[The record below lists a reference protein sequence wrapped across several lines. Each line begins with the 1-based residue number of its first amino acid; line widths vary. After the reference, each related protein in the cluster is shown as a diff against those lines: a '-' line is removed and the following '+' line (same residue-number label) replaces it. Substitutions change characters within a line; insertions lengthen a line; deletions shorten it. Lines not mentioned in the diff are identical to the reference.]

1 MDTPPKALRCQYACF
16 VRSRHAARFC
26 VSCDEV
32 YGHIC
37 AITEP
42 PCPNNHEDGRL
53 TCAENGPD
61 EDELRSYME
70 KAGWHA
76 KRRAAAAEEDT
87 FEASTRIGVCVAPV
101 AV

>member
-1 MDTPPKALRCQYACF
+1 M
-16 VRSRHAARFC
+16 RSRHVARFC

-53 TCAENGPD
+53 TCAEHGPD

-87 FEASTRIGVCVAPV
+87 FKASTRISV
-101 AV
+101 